1 MYALIYADLILYSDG
16 YVFLILHQGVME
28 SFYSMCNFATER
40 IHNGKRSGL
49 MGILDG
55 LMSNVEAMAEK
66 LGVSTDK
73 AGALMS
79 SLQEKLTGDGDKM
92 QAIQDLAAEHGV
104 SVDKI
109 KEMLGGEDS
118 LLGKATG
125 FLDKDGDGNPL
136 NDLAGMAKGF
146 FGKKD

>member
-1 MYALIYADLILYSDG
+1 
-16 YVFLILHQGVME
+16 
-28 SFYSMCNFATER
+28 
-40 IHNGKRSGL
+40 

-55 LMSNVEAMAEK
+55 LMSNVEGFAEK
-66 LGVSTDK
+66 LGLPTDK

-79 SLQEKLTGDGDKM
+79 SLQEKLSGDGDKM
-92 QAIQDLAAEHGV
+92 QALQDLAAEHGV

-146 FGKKD
+146 FGKKE

>member
-1 MYALIYADLILYSDG
+1 
-16 YVFLILHQGVME
+16 
-28 SFYSMCNFATER
+28 
-40 IHNGKRSGL
+40 

-55 LMSNVEAMAEK
+55 LMSNVEGLAEK
-66 LGVSTDK
+66 LGLPTDK
-73 AGALMS
+73 AGALMT
-79 SLQEKLTGDGDKM
+79 SLQEKLSGDGDKM
-92 QAIQDLAAEHGV
+92 QALQDLAAEHGV
-104 SVDKI
+104 PVEKI

-146 FGKKD
+146 FGKKE

>member
-1 MYALIYADLILYSDG
+1 
-16 YVFLILHQGVME
+16 
-28 SFYSMCNFATER
+28 
-40 IHNGKRSGL
+40 

-55 LMSNVEAMAEK
+55 LMSNVEGFAEK
-66 LGVSTDK
+66 LGLPTDK

-79 SLQEKLTGDGDKM
+79 SLQEKLSGDGDKM
-92 QAIQDLAAEHGV
+92 QALQDLAAEHGV

-109 KEMLGGEDS
+109 KEILGGEDS

-136 NDLAGMAKGF
+136 NDLAGMVKGF
-146 FGKKD
+146 FGKKE